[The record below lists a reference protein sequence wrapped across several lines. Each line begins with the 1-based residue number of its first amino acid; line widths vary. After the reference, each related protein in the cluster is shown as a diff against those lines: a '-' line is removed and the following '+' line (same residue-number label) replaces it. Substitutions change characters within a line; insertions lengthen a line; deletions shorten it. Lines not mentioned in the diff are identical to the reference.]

1 MRRIRS
7 QSAVVQSNIQIKLM
21 SDTARLKKKNKLYLR
36 AEREKIIGEKKK
48 DLQVAMNDTNPP

>member
-48 DLQVAMNDTNPP
+48 RSPSGNE